1 MIWGL
6 LIILSTPVPRL
17 GPKGWRGKQE
27 HQFPQVYRAEIAMVT
42 ELDAKTVFA
51 VYTIELLL
59 GALGV
64 GWKKIQ

>member
-1 MIWGL
+1 
-6 LIILSTPVPRL
+6 
-17 GPKGWRGKQE
+17 
-27 HQFPQVYRAEIAMVT
+27 MVA

>member
-1 MIWGL
+1 M

-17 GPKGWRGKQE
+17 GPKGWRGKQA
-27 HQFPQVYRAEIAMVT
+27 QFPQVYRGEIAMVT
-42 ELDAKTVFA
+42 ELDAKTVFTA

-59 GALGV
+59 EGALGV